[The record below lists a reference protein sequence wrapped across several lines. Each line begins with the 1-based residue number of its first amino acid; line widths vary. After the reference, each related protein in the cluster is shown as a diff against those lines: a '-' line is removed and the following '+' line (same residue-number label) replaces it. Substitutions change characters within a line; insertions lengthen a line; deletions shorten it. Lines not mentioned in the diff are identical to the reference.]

1 MNTELVRRWVDALES
16 GEYKQ
21 GKGTLVR
28 KTDKGLEFCCLGV
41 AYKACRPKKKFVVN
55 YGLLSH
61 VDEKLTESLG
71 LNMPRFFD
79 HSTPQHSGSTIER
92 DFTYLNDVEKR
103 SFKWI
108 AKWIR
113 KNMLGEKGIR
123 LR

>member
-41 AYKACRPKKKFVVN
+41 AYKVCRPKKKFMTTTAM
-55 YGLLSH
+55 LSY
-61 VDEKLTESLG
+61 VDPILVDKLG
-71 LNMPRFFD
+71 LNQQHVGGMRFE
-79 HSTPQHSGSTIER
+79 SLLA
-92 DFTYLNDVEKR
+92 DFNDIHGH

>member
-21 GKGTLVR
+21 GKETLVR
-28 KTDKGLEFCCLGV
+28 KTNKGLEFCCLGV
-41 AYKACRPKKKFVVN
+41 AYKVCRPKKKFMTSTAM
-55 YGLLSH
+55 LSY
-61 VDEKLTESLG
+61 VDPILADKLG
-71 LNMPRFFD
+71 LNKRDESTSMRFE
-79 HSTPQHSGSTIER
+79 SLLA
-92 DFTYLNDVEKR
+92 DFNDIHGR

>member
-28 KTDKGLEFCCLGV
+28 KTDKGLKFCCLGV
-41 AYKACRPKKKFVVN
+41 AYKVCRPKKKFMTNLNV
-55 YGLLSH
+55 LSSAN
-61 VDEKLTESLG
+61 EALFKNLG
-71 LNMPRFFD
+71 LSEPGPD
-79 HSTPQHSGSTIER
+79 AYLDIEC
-92 DFTYLNDVEKR
+92 FLMNANDSRGR